1 MMLISMQASID
12 LRVKGVRGMGQQSCR
27 LFSQIYC
34 VDVKMSS
41 EPTMNDEKSSSLPK
55 PSIETI
61 LTHGGRSPEDQFG
74 FVNTPVYRGSTVLF
88 KTLADLEAQEQRFLY
103 GRAGNPTTQSVETIV
118 TQLEGAY
125 RTRLLP
131 SGLAA
136 ITVALLSC
144 LQNGDDVL
152 ISDSA
157 YEPGRTFANKFL
169 QKMGVSV
176 RYYDPR
182 IGAGLAELM
191 LPNTRA
197 VLAESPGSLTFEV
210 QDIPAL
216 AAAAHAG
223 GARLIV
229 DNSWASPLFLQPFKL
244 GADLVVHAGTKM
256 FVGHSD
262 AFAGTISATE
272 EAWADVEAT
281 RAALGFFTSG
291 DDAFLVARG
300 LRTLAI
306 RMKEHSERSTTIAS
320 WLEQQPEVRK
330 VLHPALPSH
339 PDHALFKRDFTGAG
353 SLFGVVLEPAGRDS
367 VAAFLDHLQV
377 FTMGYSWGGYES
389 LCLPVKLGKNRTAK
403 PWTEDG
409 NLFRLHIGLEGV
421 EDLKRDLADA
431 LDRYAKAR

>member
-1 MMLISMQASID
+1 
-12 LRVKGVRGMGQQSCR
+12 
-27 LFSQIYC
+27 
-34 VDVKMSS
+34 
-41 EPTMNDEKSSSLPK
+41 MNDKKRGTDQVLSV
-55 PSIETI
+55 ETI
-61 LTHGGRSPEDQFG
+61 LTHHGREPDDQFG

-88 KTLADLEAQEQRFLY
+88 KTLDDMTGHKQRFAY
-103 GRAGNPTTQSVETIV
+103 GRAGNPTTESVEAVINA
-118 TQLEGAY
+118 LEGAY
-125 RTRLLP
+125 RTRLVP

-136 ITVALLSC
+136 ITIAVLSC
-144 LQNGDDVL
+144 VKAGDEIL

-157 YEPGRTFANKFL
+157 YEPGRSFADGFL
-169 QKMGVSV
+169 KRMGVSA

-182 IGAGLAELM
+182 IGAGIAELM
-191 LPNTRA
+191 QPNTTA

-216 AAAAHAG
+216 AQAVHAH

-229 DNSWASPLFLQPFKL
+229 DNSWASPLYHQPLAL

-272 EAWADVEAT
+272 AAWPEVEST
-281 RAALGFFTSG
+281 RALLGFFTSG

-306 RMKEHSERSTTIAS
+306 RMKEHQARALDIAN
-320 WLEQQPEVRK
+320 WLEGQDEVLQ
-330 VLHPALPSH
+330 VLHPGLPSH
-339 PDHALFKRDFTGAG
+339 PDHALFKRDFTGSG
-353 SLFGVVLEPAGRDS
+353 SLFSVMLAPAPRAA
-367 VAAFLDHLQV
+367 VAAFVDGLGL

-389 LCLPVKLGKNRTAK
+389 LCIPVKLGANRTAK
-403 PWTEDG
+403 PWTAEG

-421 EDLKRDLADA
+421 DDLKADLTAA
-431 LDRYAKAR
+431 MQRYAAAR